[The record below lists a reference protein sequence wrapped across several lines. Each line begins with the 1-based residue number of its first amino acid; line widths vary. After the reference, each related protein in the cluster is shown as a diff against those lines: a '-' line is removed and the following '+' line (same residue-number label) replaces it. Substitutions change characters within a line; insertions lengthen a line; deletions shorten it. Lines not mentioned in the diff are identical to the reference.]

1 MDITVQANALKL
13 VGQLF
18 DRKSSTQPIIPYL
31 PQKTAFL
38 NHVQQQPFP
47 SASPES
53 QGIPSAYLARFIEE
67 LQTDETLDLHTL
79 MILKNGVIIA
89 ETRFG
94 AYDPHTWTLSHSF
107 CKSITGLA
115 IGMLIDD
122 GLLRLEDHLVDLF
135 AKRSNVLSRLT
146 QKNITVAHL
155 LTMSSGVVFNEIGAI
170 TETDWVKT
178 FLESGVRFEAGSEF
192 AYNCMNSYLL
202 SAIV

>member
-67 LQTDETLDLHTL
+67 LQADETLDLHTL
-79 MILKNGVIIA
+79 MILKKGVIIA

-94 AYDPHTWTLSHSF
+94 AYDPHTWTLSPVSYTHLRAHETRHDLV
-107 CKSITGLA
+107 CR
-115 IGMLIDD
+115 
-122 GLLRLEDHLVDLF
+122 LL
-135 AKRSNVLSRLT
+135 
-146 QKNITVAHL
+146 
-155 LTMSSGVVFNEIGAI
+155 
-170 TETDWVKT
+170 
-178 FLESGVRFEAGSEF
+178 
-192 AYNCMNSYLL
+192 
-202 SAIV
+202 